1 MAKNDYGFVC
11 KRYRQPYKYDLIFSK
26 YNAVYHT
33 KNGREVMIEAVP
45 HFLAMLRPGLDVDHY
60 DVLIREPDC
69 RRVIRS
75 GLKSQK
81 AAIEIIE
88 KLIEKY

>member
-1 MAKNDYGFVC
+1 MAKNNYGFIC
-11 KRYRQPYKYDLIFSK
+11 SRYRQPYMYDLIFSK
-26 YNAVYHT
+26 YNAKYHT

-45 HFLAMLRPGLDVDHY
+45 HFLSILRPGANVDHY
-60 DVLIREPDC
+60 DVLIQEPDC